1 LGDSLDLLR
10 RPIEGRSRYDLL
22 FTSPPYFYM
31 GNYHYDQWL
40 RLWLMGG
47 RTRPKKTA
55 DRSRGSFQNIV
66 EYQELLFGVFGKAA
80 RLMKP
85 GAAVYV
91 RTDARELSLSIAVD
105 ALSFAFPGRK
115 ICMREQPITGRTQT
129 ALFGDKDEKPGEV
142 DLIISREC

>member
-1 LGDSLDLLR
+1 
-10 RPIEGRSRYDLL
+10 
-22 FTSPPYFYM
+22 
-31 GNYHYDQWL
+31 
-40 RLWLMGG
+40 
-47 RTRPKKTA
+47 
-55 DRSRGSFQNIV
+55 
-66 EYQELLFGVFGKAA
+66 
-80 RLMKP
+80 MKP